1 MYQDSEQY
9 FCNVSPFKDSLQ
21 RFVEKKLVVLMA
33 WKSSK
38 MLILLSSCVSHCLPV
53 SSANNSCKLFVPRS
67 DLTISSGLRVQT
79 VCHSV
84 GISERIFFSQKLI
97 LKKKTSRRQKARKIT
112 QYAFELLTFGR
123 YIRMPQL
130 ISDNPILIRRDRIVL
145 LEQRNTV
152 LHFDPSKHTFG

>member
-1 MYQDSEQY
+1 
-9 FCNVSPFKDSLQ
+9 
-21 RFVEKKLVVLMA
+21 
-33 WKSSK
+33 

-53 SSANNSCKLFVPRS
+53 STANNSCKLFGPGS

-84 GISERIFFSQKLI
+84 GISERIFFLKKLI
-97 LKKKTSRRQKARKIT
+97 LKKKNSRRQKARKIT

-152 LHFDPSKHTFG
+152 PHFDPSKHTFG

>member
-21 RFVEKKLVVLMA
+21 RFVEKKLAVLMA

-38 MLILLSSCVSHCLPV
+38 MLSLLSSCVSHCLPV
-53 SSANNSCKLFVPRS
+53 SSANNSCKLFGPRS

-84 GISERIFFSQKLI
+84 GISERIFFSQKVN
-97 LKKKTSRRQKARKIT
+97 LKKKSADDKSTKNNQIC
-112 QYAFELLTFGR
+112 
-123 YIRMPQL
+123 I
-130 ISDNPILIRRDRIVL
+130 
-145 LEQRNTV
+145 
-152 LHFDPSKHTFG
+152 

>member
-1 MYQDSEQY
+1 
-9 FCNVSPFKDSLQ
+9 
-21 RFVEKKLVVLMA
+21 MA

-53 SSANNSCKLFVPRS
+53 SSANNSCKLFGPRS

-84 GISERIFFSQKLI
+84 GISERIFFLKKLI
-97 LKKKTSRRQKARKIT
+97 LKKKISRRQKARKIT
-112 QYAFELLTFGR
+112 QYAFQLLTFGR

-130 ISDNPILIRRDRIVL
+130 ISDNPILIRRDSIVL

>member
-1 MYQDSEQY
+1 MFRRSKIAYSGLL
-9 FCNVSPFKDSLQ
+9 K
-21 RFVEKKLVVLMA
+21 KKLVVLMA

-67 DLTISSGLRVQT
+67 DLTISLGLRVQN

-84 GISERIFFSQKLI
+84 GISERIFFSQKI
-97 LKKKTSRRQKARKIT
+97 LKKKKPSRRQKARKIT

-130 ISDNPILIRRDRIVL
+130 ISDNLILIRRDRIVF
-145 LEQRNTV
+145 RTKKYGTS
-152 LHFDPSKHTFG
+152 F

>member
-1 MYQDSEQY
+1 
-9 FCNVSPFKDSLQ
+9 
-21 RFVEKKLVVLMA
+21 MA
-33 WKSSK
+33 WKSPK
-38 MLILLSSCVSHCLPV
+38 MLILLPSCVSHCLPV
-53 SSANNSCKLFVPRS
+53 SSANNSCKLFGPRS

-84 GISERIFFSQKLI
+84 GISERIFFLKKLI
-97 LKKKTSRRQKARKIT
+97 LKKKKTSRQQKARKIT
-112 QYAFELLTFGR
+112 EYAFKLLTFGR
-123 YIRMPQL
+123 YIRMQQL